1 MCVNLFNGEVLSVP
15 DTTDVFI
22 LVGGQGSR
30 LSVLSEHRA
39 KPAVP
44 FAGKY
49 RIIDFTL
56 SNCAY
61 SGLFQVSLLTQYRP
75 RSLMEHVGVGKPWD
89 MDRKWGGVSFLHPYR
104 GHRGA
109 SWYGGTADA
118 LVQNLDIL
126 EQSKAEQVLI
136 LSGDHVYKMNYAWML
151 DAHRN
156 SGADATVAS
165 LNVPWED
172 ASEFGV
178 LVTGEDNRILEFE
191 EKPRAPKSNLASM
204 GVYVLRR
211 SVLIEVLQRL
221 RSDYPNLDFGKHV
234 IPTLIEQGRVV
245 AYPYGGYWLDI
256 GTVKSYHAAS
266 MDLLKDDPPLSLYD
280 QHWHILTQEHNRP
293 PTSLE
298 SSATVHN
305 SMITD
310 GCRISGFVSGSV
322 LGPGVVV
329 EEGARVIDS
338 VIMDDCF
345 IRREALVERSIID
358 KRVRVGAGAQI
369 GSGDASQPNVDQ
381 PDVLY
386 AGITIIGKEARIPAR
401 QVIGTNCRVDMMAG
415 SHDFG
420 KRVVADGQSILTER
434 EQHTVR

>member
-1 MCVNLFNGEVLSVP
+1 VP
-15 DTTDVFI
+15 EKTDTFI

-61 SGLFQVSLLTQYRP
+61 SGLFHVNMLTQYRP

-89 MDRKWGGVSFLHPYR
+89 LDRKWGGVSFLHPYQ

-126 EQSKAEQVLI
+126 QESRAEQVLI

-151 DAHRN
+151 DAHRD
-156 SGADATVAS
+156 SGADSTVAV
-165 LNVPWED
+165 LEVPWED
-172 ASEFGV
+172 APNFGV
-178 LVTGEDNRILEFE
+178 LTTGDDNSILEFE
-191 EKPRAPKSNLASM
+191 EKPRQPKSNLASM

-211 SVLIEVLQRL
+211 LVLIEILERL
-221 RSDYPNLDFGKHV
+221 RHDYPNLDFGKHV
-234 IPTLIEQGRVV
+234 IPTLIQEGRVK
-245 AYPYGGYWLDI
+245 AYNYGGYWLDI
-256 GTVKSYHAAS
+256 GTVKSYHSAS
-266 MDLLKDDPPLSLYD
+266 MDLLKDDPPLSLFD
-280 QHWHILTQEHNRP
+280 PRWHILTQEHNRP

-298 SSATVHN
+298 RSAVVHR

-310 GCRISGFVSGSV
+310 GCRISGHVIGSV

-329 EEGARVIDS
+329 EQGARVVDS
-338 VIMDDCF
+338 VIMDDCL
-345 IRREALVERSIID
+345 IRRDALVERCIVD
-358 KRVRVGAGAQI
+358 KRVRIGAGAQV
-369 GSGDASQPNVDQ
+369 GAGDPGHPNVDQ
-381 PDVLY
+381 PDVLF
-386 AGITIIGKEARIPAR
+386 AGITIIGKEARVPAR
-401 QVIGTNCRVDMMAG
+401 QVVGTNCRIDMLAG
-415 SHDFG
+415 SNDFP
-420 KRVVADGQSILTER
+420 KRVIADGASIRTPR
-434 EQHTVR
+434 EHHTVR